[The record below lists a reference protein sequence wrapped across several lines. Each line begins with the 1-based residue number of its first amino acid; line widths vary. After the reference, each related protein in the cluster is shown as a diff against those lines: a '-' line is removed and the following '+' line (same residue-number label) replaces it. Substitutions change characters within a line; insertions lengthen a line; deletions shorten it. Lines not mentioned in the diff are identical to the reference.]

1 MAAVHAL
8 RLSFELLYG
17 WKVQGPLDLLKEGW
31 EGEPTTETNDRGIV
45 YYVLEMRDR
54 LKRNREQ
61 ARENLQEKQQVQKR
75 WYDQNARLG
84 LLQPGQK
91 VLLLLPTSARKL
103 FAKWQGP

>member
-1 MAAVHAL
+1 MGF
-8 RLSFELLYG
+8 STFELLYG
-17 WKVQGPLDLLKEGW
+17 WQVQGPLDLLKEGW
-31 EGEPTTETNDRGIV
+31 EGEPTTETNDMGIV
-45 YYVLEMRDR
+45 YYVREMRDR

-75 WYDQNARLG
+75 WYNQNATLG

-103 FAKWQGP
+103 FVKWQGP